1 MRKMI
6 ATWLGICMMFI
17 CSITVTAKTLTS
29 DNMPENLPQKY
40 HSMQYSVLADGQE
53 VGVYNVGNNAWGQEV
68 SNCQLISDKSVKL
81 TIDTAFNFSE
91 FTVLPRTAN
100 ASYTQ
105 NGRSIELILQS
116 PQNITLIFD
125 NSFQGKALHIF
136 LQKPETEIPE
146 ETDSDVLYFGPGY
159 YDYSGQSPLKIESGK
174 TLYLAEGAV
183 LRGRVAVLSA
193 SDVTICGQGILLN
206 DFTSNDEYDSVALA
220 IKNSSNVKIKDITV
234 LRCEKSWSA
243 FMWKSDNVSVENVK
257 IINPQYASSDG
268 FDIANSHDVI
278 FDNMF
283 IRSCDDS
290 IAIKG
295 TGNNGY
301 NPAEDPA
308 QSPANYNITIQNTQ
322 VWSDANNALGI
333 GAETDAAYYDNITF
347 KNIDVLY
354 NYDDYSYPDQLMER
368 SALNICA
375 LNATNISNVTYEDIR
390 IEKAKRLIS
399 ITMPDSFWFGSLQGN
414 WNWNGKISGI
424 TYRNIVSYS
433 DGNNEIQ
440 MLGRGTEHMI
450 SGVTFDNVVIKG
462 QKLGL
467 SSRLLKINK
476 YTKNV
481 QNIVN
486 GSLTEIQD
494 GPFGSNVHKIAE
506 EYSQSQQGINEW
518 YYRTW
523 TNGVGNADMNWN
535 SDGSGHWRGVHSY
548 DAIWMYD
555 GILYLHPD
563 TNQTMLEWKA
573 SQKGNIQITGNVRK
587 YDILGGDGVVV
598 SIWKNDTLIWPESG
612 WTAIG
617 YNDNVGLKHDIEVD
631 VEQGDI
637 ISFRVDEGMNNAY
650 DTTIW
655 TPVITYNFYREY

>member
-1 MRKMI
+1 
-6 ATWLGICMMFI
+6 
-17 CSITVTAKTLTS
+17 
-29 DNMPENLPQKY
+29 
-40 HSMQYSVLADGQE
+40 
-53 VGVYNVGNNAWGQEV
+53 
-68 SNCQLISDKSVKL
+68 
-81 TIDTAFNFSE
+81 
-91 FTVLPRTAN
+91 
-100 ASYTQ
+100 
-105 NGRSIELILQS
+105 
-116 PQNITLIFD
+116 
-125 NSFQGKALHIF
+125 
-136 LQKPETEIPE
+136 
-146 ETDSDVLYFGPGY
+146 
-159 YDYSGQSPLKIESGK
+159 
-174 TLYLAEGAV
+174 
-183 LRGRVAVLSA
+183 
-193 SDVTICGQGILLN
+193 
-206 DFTSNDEYDSVALA
+206 
-220 IKNSSNVKIKDITV
+220 
-234 LRCEKSWSA
+234 
-243 FMWKSDNVSVENVK
+243 
-257 IINPQYASSDG
+257 
-268 FDIANSHDVI
+268 
-278 FDNMF
+278 MF

-440 MLGRGTEHMI
+440 MLGRDTEHTI

-506 EYSQSQQGINEW
+506 EYSQSQQGINGW

-523 TNGVGNADMNWN
+523 TNGVGNADMKWN
-535 SDGSGHWRGVHSY
+535 SDGSGHWRGAHSY

-563 TNQTMLEWKA
+563 TNQTILEWKA
-573 SQKGNIQITGNVRK
+573 AQKGNIQITGNVRK

-655 TPVITYNFYREY
+655 TPIITYNFYREY